1 MAIAIAWSTTLTR
14 VAWDPCLQLKH
25 RVTKMHELRV
35 RCPEMIGSDM
45 ASIHKRSDP

>member
-1 MAIAIAWSTTLTR
+1 MAIAIAWSTTRTA

-25 RVTKMHELRV
+25 QDTKMHVLRV
-35 RCPEMIGSDM
+35 WYPEMIGSNM